1 MAKGT
6 PTPAEKRVM
15 GKRLRLKK
23 GRFGWDKLR
32 SVLELAYV
40 VSTLQDWFTDSKD
53 VTFAQT

>member
-1 MAKGT
+1 
-6 PTPAEKRVM
+6 M